1 MDKYEYRVKT
11 EQMMEYME
19 KRQYKKAME
28 IADTIDWR
36 RVKNASMLNNVSEIY
51 EQGGEIRK
59 SRDILLV
66 AFDRS
71 PGSRKVVYRLG
82 TLALRLDE
90 IDEASDCYEE
100 FVKIAPKDPNQY
112 ILKYK
117 ILKAQGSPLSEQIAA
132 LSDFKKAEYVEK
144 WAYELAK
151 LYHGAGMTAECL
163 EECDDL
169 ILWFSE
175 GK

>member
-90 IDEASDCYEE
+90 IDEASDC
-100 FVKIAPKDPNQY
+100 
-112 ILKYK
+112 
-117 ILKAQGSPLSEQIAA
+117 
-132 LSDFKKAEYVEK
+132 
-144 WAYELAK
+144 
-151 LYHGAGMTAECL
+151 
-163 EECDDL
+163 
-169 ILWFSE
+169 
-175 GK
+175 